1 MKNKQLRNKEKKQV
15 EALEVLKPNIQELT
29 IRDAIAENELTD
41 EAKNEPS
48 KIKEIYKT
56 VDRKFS
62 L

>member
-1 MKNKQLRNKEKKQV
+1 MRNKEKKQV